1 MEINPDNITV
11 TLSFEEAKDL
21 VSNLEYINSNEIN
34 LITSKLLRELNTI
47 CYSG

>member
-34 LITSKLLRELNTI
+34 LTTSKFLSELSTI
-47 CYSG
+47 CYS